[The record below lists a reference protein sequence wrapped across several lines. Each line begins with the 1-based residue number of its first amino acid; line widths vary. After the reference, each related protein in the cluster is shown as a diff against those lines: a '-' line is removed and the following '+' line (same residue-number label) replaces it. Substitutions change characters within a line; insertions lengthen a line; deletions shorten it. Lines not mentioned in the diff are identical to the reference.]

1 MAVAPP
7 PAASLVLSPKQA
19 RSPWRIPSLPLV
31 ISLTLA
37 VSRCLD
43 LAVDLFKFVAN
54 IAAIV
59 ILSRGRCGLSRC
71 ITRYLVF
78 MAVTD
83 LLVIITAVILNRIGG
98 IYFRNSILSTTPAC
112 SISTVLIYSSRDSS
126 VWLTVAFTF
135 DRCVAICC
143 QKLKTKYCTETTAAV
158 VIGVVCALSCLK
170 NIPFYFT
177 YEPLF
182 TINKVAW
189 YCNIKLTFYVSPAW
203 TAFAWLDRILTPC
216 APFLLMLLLNAV
228 TVRYIL
234 GASRVRRRLRAQ
246 NNGASQ
252 SDPEMESRRKSI
264 ILLFTISG
272 SFILLWLTYVINF
285 LCVRIENNNYFND
298 PKFILQ
304 ESGNM
309 LQLLSCCTNTFIYTV
324 TQSNFRQ
331 QLKNALKY
339 PLNLVVKLLL

>member
-1 MAVAPP
+1 MHSPP
-7 PAASLVLSPKQA
+7 SGQLFAIYYPVLAAIGVP
-19 RSPWRIPSLPLV
+19 
-31 ISLTLA
+31 
-37 VSRCLD
+37 
-43 LAVDLFKFVAN
+43 AN
-54 IAAIV
+54 IAVIV

-83 LLVIITAVILNRIGG
+83 LLVIITAVILNRIFG
-98 IYFRNSILSTTPAC
+98 IYFSNSILSITPTC
-112 SISTVLIYSSRDSS
+112 SISTVLIYSARDSS

-135 DRCVAICC
+135 DRFVAICC

-158 VIGVVCALSCLK
+158 VIGAVCALSCLK

-182 TINKVAW
+182 TINNVAW
-189 YCNIKLTFYVSPAW
+189 YCNIKLAFYVSPIW
-203 TAFAWLDRILTPC
+203 IAFDLLDRILTPC
-216 APFLLMLLLNAV
+216 APFLLMLLFNAV
-228 TVRYIL
+228 TVRHIL
-234 GASRVRRRLRAQ
+234 RASRARRRLRAQ
-246 NNGASQ
+246 NNEDSQ

-285 LCVRIENNNYFND
+285 LFVRIENNNYFTGFNFND
-298 PKFILQ
+298 PKFMLQ
-304 ESGNM
+304 ESANM

-339 PLNLVVKLLL
+339 PLNLVVKRIQ

>member
-1 MAVAPP
+1 MVEVYF
-7 PAASLVLSPKQA
+7 LE
-19 RSPWRIPSLPLV
+19 RIRDGF
-31 ISLTLA
+31 LTQYIEGSSSELA
-37 VSRCLD
+37 ILD
-43 LAVDLFKFVAN
+43 WVMSN

-135 DRCVAICC
+135 DRFVAICC

-158 VIGVVCALSCLK
+158 VIGAVCALSSLK

-228 TVRYIL
+228 TVGYIL